1 MFICNA
7 ADKEK
12 ASHSHSHAENDCYH
26 LFFFFRFFFFPLVR
40 DSGLHGAVMEVV
52 ACTIISNY
60 LRGFKIALL
69 GSGRANK
76 GFALPKL
83 LFCSPHGVLKCP
95 FVKFVAV
102 SCPLG
107 RLSLV
112 SFKLI

>member
-1 MFICNA
+1 
-7 ADKEK
+7 
-12 ASHSHSHAENDCYH
+12 
-26 LFFFFRFFFFPLVR
+26 
-40 DSGLHGAVMEVV
+40 MEVV
-52 ACTIISNY
+52 VCTIISNY

-83 LFCSPHGVLKCP
+83 LFCFPHGVLKCP
-95 FVKFVAV
+95 FVKFMAV

-107 RLSLV
+107 PLSLV